1 MSGKHV
7 LEGVR
12 LHAGLSALSRWR
24 LRHAGAPLFERL
36 SEAAPDR
43 RHDRRREVRLNWGK
57 ALDMNERFL
66 CDCRIVDRAPGG
78 VRLRLIRDISPPTR
92 FYLFDE
98 AEGALFAA
106 HIVWRRGSDVGCRVS
121 LSPLRNKTRV
131 VMRMKARYY
140 AL

>member
-24 LRHAGAPLFERL
+24 LRSAGAPLFERL
-36 SEAAPDR
+36 SDAAPDR
-43 RHDRRREVRLNWGK
+43 RSEKRRDVRLAWGK
-57 ALDMNERFL
+57 ALDLSERFL
-66 CDCRIVDRAPGG
+66 CDCRIVDRALGG
-78 VRLRLIRDISPPTR
+78 VRLRLARNVAPPAR

-98 AEGALFAA
+98 AEDALFAA
-106 HIVWRRGSDVGCRVS
+106 QIVWRSGNDLGCRVS
-121 LSPLRNKTRV
+121 LSPLRDKANV
-131 VMRMKARYY
+131 AQRMKGRYY